1 MRPRTVITDMK
12 TFSEKYYTL
21 TRGDIVVGLLNLKKN
36 EEAKFL
42 HLVENGVRLFPPAL
56 AQATSRSKATQVYIL
71 GNFMVGHTFVARDK
85 RDLIEQITDYNAH
98 NIKEV
103 VTKQDRLNC
112 GLGINVW
119 PSIEAV
125 YNHASLGL
133 MEFPFVVQPFV
144 KNVRDIRVII
154 IGDYVE
160 AYERINPYNF
170 RHNLYFGGESRPYTL
185 SKKERAF
192 CLKVMRKAHF
202 PYAHIDLMLNNNE
215 LYLSE
220 INLRGGL
227 KGSQIK
233 PDKYIPLINKVHQD
247 FIKRHQTKRA

>member
-12 TFSEKYYTL
+12 TFSEKYHTL

-42 HLVENGVRLFPPAL
+42 HLVENGVKLFPPAL

-71 GNFMVGHTFVARDK
+71 GNFMVEHTFVARDK
-85 RDLIEQITDYNAH
+85 RDLIEQITNYNAH

-133 MEFPFVVQPFV
+133 MGFPLVVQPFV
-144 KNVRDIRVII
+144 KNVSDIRVII
-154 IGDYVE
+154 LGDYME
-160 AYERINPYNF
+160 AYKRINPYNF
-170 RHNLYFGGESRPYTL
+170 RHNIYFGGKSFPYAL

-192 CLKVMRKAHF
+192 CLKVMRKARF
-202 PYAHIDLMLNNNE
+202 PYAHIDLMLNNNK

-233 PDKYIPLINKVHQD
+233 PDNYIPLINKIHHD
-247 FIKRHQTKRA
+247 FIKRHQTKKA